1 MKLTK
6 AHLKLHDEA
15 LERLTQP
22 VLTDEDKEFVLENFH
37 PGATNNITKGAIHF
51 TPLELA
57 KTVACFSGTGRV
69 LDACAGIGSLAYMH
83 RGWHPDAEL
92 VCIEQNAEFVE
103 VGKKIVPDATW
114 ICGDIFDI
122 LPTLP
127 RFDHAIS
134 NPPYGRISTVDGV
147 AHFAIMELLL
157 RHCRQG
163 AIVIIPDQD
172 HSRADSGRHEQP
184 SEHYR
189 RFMTKYPEAILDP
202 TSSDPW
208 NQWKETG
215 VTARVCDLSIDGM
228 NNPYL
233 AS

>member
-6 AHLKLHDEA
+6 ADFKLHEEA
-15 LERLTQP
+15 LERVTHD
-22 VLTDEDKEFVLENFH
+22 VLSEDDKEFVLLNYH

-51 TPLELA
+51 TPFELA
-57 KTVACFSGTGRV
+57 KTVACFSGSGRV
-69 LDACAGIGSLAYMH
+69 LDACAGIGSLAYVH
-83 RGWHPDAEL
+83 RGWHPDAQL
-92 VCIEQNAEFVE
+92 ICIEQNPEFVE
-103 VGKKIVPDATW
+103 IGKKIVPDATW
-114 ICGDIFDI
+114 ICGDIFAM

-127 RFDHAIS
+127 LFDHAIS
-134 NPPYGRISTVDGV
+134 NPPYGRISTVKGV

-163 AIVIIPDQD
+163 AIVIIPDSD
-172 HSRADSGRHEQP
+172 HSRADGRKDTNANYQ
-184 SEHYR
+184 
-189 RFMTKYPEAILDP
+189 RFMAKYPEAILNP

-208 NQWKETG
+208 NQWKQTG
-215 VTARVCDLSIDGM
+215 ITARVCDLSIDGM